1 MSKWRGKYVIGLTGN
16 IASGKSVIRKMLE
29 HLGAYGID
37 ADKLSHRAMMKDSPG
52 YKPVVDTF
60 GKWIL
65 GEDKEID
72 RAKLGRVVFTDPKA
86 MDSLEKIVHPM
97 VVLAINR
104 MVEHSSQQVIVIEA
118 IKLIESG
125 LAEDCDSVWAVY
137 SFPEQQQTRLVKGR
151 GMDPEEARQRIE
163 AQSSQEDKISGAQV
177 VIKNISTFEDTWRQ
191 VVAAWKKYV
200 SVEET
205 HAEIRPTP
213 PVKLPEGEIKI
224 KRGGPRDA
232 QEIAALMTQF
242 NPEGHKVSRSDIM
255 AALGEKAYLIL
266 YVGEQA
272 VGVLGWQVENLVTRA
287 TDIVLNPAFPLEKAL
302 PVLISEMEQAS
313 KDLQCEASLI
323 FVNPDMAITD
333 KLWKSLG
340 YTQHSPHTLGV
351 LAWQEAAEETM
362 PKGSV
367 LFFKQLRQDRILR
380 PI

>member
-37 ADKLSHRAMMKDSPG
+37 ADKLSHRAMVKDAPG
-52 YKPVVDTF
+52 YRPVVNTF

-65 GEDKEID
+65 GSDGEID
-72 RAKLGRVVFTDPKA
+72 RTKLGKVVFTDPAA
-86 MDSLEKIVHPM
+86 MESLEKIIHPM
-97 VVLAINR
+97 VTLAINR
-104 MVEHSSQQVIVIEA
+104 IIEHSTQQVIVIEA

-125 LAEDCDSVWAVY
+125 LAEDCDSVWVVY
-137 SFPEQQQTRLVKGR
+137 SFPEHQQTRLVKNR
-151 GMDPEEARQRIE
+151 GMDAEEARQRIE
-163 AQSSQEDKISGAQV
+163 AQSPQEEKVSSAQV

-213 PVKLPEGEIKI
+213 PLNLPEGEIRI

-232 QEIAALMTQF
+232 QEIATLMTQF
-242 NPEGHKVSRSDIM
+242 NLEGRRFSRSDIM
-255 AALGEKAYLIL
+255 AGLGEKAYLIL
-266 YVGEQA
+266 YIGEQA

-287 TDIVLNPAFPLEKAL
+287 TDIVLNPVFPVDKTL

-313 KDLQCEASLI
+313 RDLQCEASLI
-323 FVNPDMAITD
+323 FVSPDMAITD
-333 KLWKSLG
+333 KLWRDLG
-340 YTQHSPHTLGV
+340 YTQHSPQTLGV

-367 LFFKQLRQDRILR
+367 LFFKQLRQDRVLR

>member
-37 ADKLSHRAMMKDSPG
+37 ADRLAHRASAKDAPG
-52 YKPVVDTF
+52 YKPVVEAF

-65 GEDKEID
+65 GPDGEID
-72 RAKLGRVVFTDPKA
+72 RTKLGKVVFNDPA
-86 MDSLEKIVHPM
+86 ALQNLEKIVHPM
-97 VVLAINR
+97 VELAINR
-104 MVEHSSQQVIVIEA
+104 IIEHATQQVIVIEA
-118 IKLIESG
+118 IKLLESH
-125 LAEDCDSVWAVY
+125 LAEVCDSIWVVY
-137 SFPEQQQTRLVKGR
+137 AFPEQQQARLVKNR
-151 GMDPEEARQRIE
+151 KFTSDDARQRID
-163 AQSSQEDKISGAQV
+163 AQSPQEDKIAKAQV

-213 PVKLPEGEIKI
+213 PVKLPEGEIHV

-232 QEIAALMTQF
+232 EEIASLMTQF
-242 NPEGHKVSRSDIM
+242 HADGKKVTRTDIM

-266 YVGEQA
+266 YVGDQA

-287 TDIVLNPAFPLEKAL
+287 SDIVLNPGFPFDKAL
-302 PVLISEMEQAS
+302 PILIKEMEQAS

-323 FVNPDMAITD
+323 FVSPDMAITD

-340 YTQHSPHTLGV
+340 YAQHSPQTLGV

-367 LFFKQLRQDRILR
+367 LFF
-380 PI
+380 

>member
-1 MSKWRGKYVIGLTGN
+1 
-16 IASGKSVIRKMLE
+16 
-29 HLGAYGID
+29 
-37 ADKLSHRAMMKDSPG
+37 
-52 YKPVVDTF
+52 
-60 GKWIL
+60 
-65 GEDKEID
+65 
-72 RAKLGRVVFTDPKA
+72 
-86 MDSLEKIVHPM
+86 
-97 VVLAINR
+97 
-104 MVEHSSQQVIVIEA
+104 VIVIEA
-118 IKLIESG
+118 IKLLESK
-125 LAEDCDSVWAVY
+125 LVEQCDAVWVVY
-137 SFPEQQQTRLVKGR
+137 SFPEHQQVRLVKNR
-151 GMDPEEARQRIE
+151 GMDADEARQRIGS
-163 AQSSQEDKISGAQV
+163 QSRQEEKVAAAQV

-213 PVKLPEGEIKI
+213 PVKLPEGEIRV

-232 QEIAALMTQF
+232 KEIADLMTQF
-242 NPEGHKVSRSDIM
+242 HPEGRKVSQADIM
-255 AALGEKAYLIL
+255 AALGERAYLIL
-266 YVGEQA
+266 YVGETS

-287 TDIVLNPAFPLEKAL
+287 SDIVLNPTFPLDKAL

-323 FVNPDMAITD
+323 FVSPDMAVTD
-333 KLWKSLG
+333 KLWRNLG
-340 YTQHSPHTLGV
+340 YTQHSPQTLGV

>member
-1 MSKWRGKYVIGLTGN
+1 MSKWRGKHVIGLTGN

-37 ADKLSHRAMMKDSPG
+37 ADALSHRAMAKDAPG

-65 GEDKEID
+65 GPDGEID
-72 RAKLGRVVFTDPKA
+72 RNKLGRVVFKDPVA
-86 MDSLEKIVHPM
+86 LQGLEKIVHPM

-104 MVEHSSQQVIVIEA
+104 IIEHASQQVIVIEA

-125 LAEDCDSVWAVY
+125 LAEDCDSIWAVY
-137 SFPEQQQTRLVKGR
+137 SFPEQQQARLVKNR
-151 GMDPEEARQRIE
+151 DMEAEEARQRIE
-163 AQSSQEDKISGAQV
+163 SQSPQEDKVAEAQV

-213 PVKLPEGEIKI
+213 PLKLPEGEIKI

-232 QEIAALMTQF
+232 QEIANLMTQF
-242 NPEGHKVSRSDIM
+242 NPENRRISRSDIM

-287 TDIVLNPAFPLEKAL
+287 TDIILNPAFPLDKAL

-323 FVNPDMAITD
+323 FVSPDMAITD
-333 KLWKSLG
+333 KLWRSLG
-340 YTQHSPHTLGV
+340 YTQHSPQTLGV

-367 LFFKQLRQDRILR
+367 LFFKQLRRDRVLR